1 MCLSNWTNEKMI
13 SLVCKDKNN
22 YVLAIDYDYVVGDIE
37 VVIKLYMLKI
47 LQKHRSCFGIT
58 I

>member
-1 MCLSNWTNEKMI
+1 MI

-22 YVLAIDYDYVVGDIE
+22 YVLAIDYDYDYVVGDIE